1 MILINY
7 YFIDHM
13 LEQLCRRYK
22 IGPTYN
28 AQASAWMIASLSKR
42 FGPLSG
48 KDVLEDCY
56 LRLTKNSTVFKDL
69 LNQNARMALLGMK
82 FAK

>member
-1 MILINY
+1 
-7 YFIDHM
+7 M

-22 IGPTYN
+22 IGPKYN
-28 AQASAWMIASLSKR
+28 AQASAWMTASLSKI
-42 FGPLSG
+42 FGLLSG
-48 KDVLEDCY
+48 KDVLEDRY
-56 LRLTKNSTVFKDL
+56 LRLMKYSKVFKDL

>member
-1 MILINY
+1 MNC
-7 YFIDHM
+7 YFKDLM

-28 AQASAWMIASLSKR
+28 EQASAWIIASFSIR
-42 FGPLSG
+42 FGLLGG
-48 KDVLEDCY
+48 KDVLEDRY
-56 LRLTKNSTVFKDL
+56 LRLMKYYTDFKDL